1 MNTWKTDQ
9 IYEIGDTIHLITGCG
24 EKHYVAVIK
33 HKSSPVPS
41 GFKSDLEKYWK
52 ETNGSTQSNEEAYGE
67 PTVPNGNTKPCIDQ
81 ETMAENTLIL
91 TAGIFIGLI
100 VSKIVS

>member
-9 IYEIGDTIHLITGCG
+9 IYEIGDTIHLKTPCG

-52 ETNGSTQSNEEAYGE
+52 ETKVSNEEAYG
-67 PTVPNGNTKPCIDQ
+67 PTVPTTPKVPCIDQ